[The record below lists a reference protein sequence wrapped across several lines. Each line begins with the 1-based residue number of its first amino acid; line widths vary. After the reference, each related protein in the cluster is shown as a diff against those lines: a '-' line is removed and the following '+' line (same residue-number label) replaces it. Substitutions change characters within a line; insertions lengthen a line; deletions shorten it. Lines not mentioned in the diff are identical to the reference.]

1 MFSALFRFIRGFF
14 RLLGRLIDFT
24 RRLVVNLVFLL
35 AVLALVL
42 VFSRPQLPLPESAA
56 LLVQPQGT
64 LVERPRGSGVF
75 ELFSDGNAV
84 SSETSLNDLVRAVR
98 AARDDSRISMLVLQT
113 DTLSGSGL
121 SKLAELREALAEFRS
136 GGKKVI
142 AYGERFTQGQYY
154 LASVADEVHMAPDG
168 FVLLTGMSRQVTYFK
183 GALDKLGV
191 RMHLFRVGD
200 YKSFGEPFTRTDMS
214 EADRTASRDLLN
226 GLWATL
232 RGDIMSSRKL
242 TAERF
247 DAYVNDPRAALAA
260 VGGDTAQAA
269 MAAGLVDELS
279 TPDQWRAF
287 VQTRLGNAAAG
298 AAADAE
304 PANLVGV
311 HRYLGHLPAQ
321 NPATARVAVLV
332 AQGSIVDGRGGDGSI
347 GSDSLAAQIRAA
359 RADRNVRALVLRI
372 DSPGGS
378 ATASE
383 RIRREL
389 ELTRMQGKPVVASMS
404 TTAASGGYWIA
415 AGADEIYAHRATVTG
430 SIGVFGL
437 FPEIAAPLNSLGLTV
452 DGVKTGPFADALDPR
467 RPMSPEAAE
476 VMQMTVQNIYD
487 RFIQTVAT
495 ARKMTPTDVGHVAQG
510 RVWLGE
516 AAHKLGLVDG
526 LGGLDVAVAA
536 AARRAGLA
544 EWQVV
549 WPEPPTS
556 LRQRMTRGFSTLV
569 AGSRPSLSNGS
580 ALGGLVASVERDL
593 QSLLLW
599 NDPQDVYAHC
609 LCEAF

>member
-1 MFSALFRFIRGFF
+1 MFSALFRFVRGFF

-24 RRLVVNLVFLL
+24 RRVVVNLVFLL
-35 AVLALVL
+35 FVLMLVL
-42 VFSRPQLPLPESAA
+42 MFSRPQLPLPESAA

-64 LVERPRGSGVF
+64 LVERSSASGVL
-75 ELFSDGNAV
+75 ELFGDEDSTR
-84 SSETSLNDLVRAVR
+84 SETTLDELVRAVR
-98 AARDDSRISMLVLQT
+98 AARDDARITQVVLQT
-113 DTLSGSGL
+113 DALSGSGL
-121 SKLAELREALAEFRS
+121 SKLAELREALAAFRVS
-136 GGKKVI
+136 GKKVI

-168 FVLLTGMSRQVTYFK
+168 FVLLTGLSRQVTFFK

-191 RMHLFRVGD
+191 RMNVFRAGD
-200 YKSFGEPFTRTDMS
+200 YKSFSEPFTRTDMS

-226 GLWATL
+226 GLWNTV
-232 RGDIMSSRKL
+232 RGDILASREL
-242 TAERF
+242 SAERF
-247 DAYVNDPRAALAA
+247 DAYVNDPPAALTAA
-260 VGGDTAQAA
+260 GGDTAQAA
-269 MAAGLVDELS
+269 VAAGLVDTLT
-279 TPDQWRAF
+279 TPDQWRAL
-287 VQTRLGNAAAG
+287 VHARLGSTGANATNS
-298 AAADAE
+298 E
-304 PANLVGV
+304 PGNLVSV
-311 HRYLGHLPAQ
+311 SRYLSHAPER

-332 AQGSIVDGRGGDGSI
+332 AQGNIVDGQGGDSAVG
-347 GSDSLAAQIRAA
+347 GDRLAAQIRAA

-404 TTAASGGYWIA
+404 STAASGGYWIA
-415 AGADEIYAHRATVTG
+415 AGADEIYAHRTTVTG

-437 FPEIAAPLNSLGLTV
+437 YPELSGPMKSLGLSV
-452 DGVKTGPFADALDPR
+452 DGVTTSPFAAALDPR
-467 RPMSPEAAE
+467 RPLAPEVGA
-476 VMQMTVQNIYD
+476 MLQMTVDNIYQ

-495 ARKMTPTDVGHVAQG
+495 ARKMTPEEVGHVAQG

-556 LRQRMTRGFSTLV
+556 LRQRMARSLGALAGTSQPLPKSGGALASIIST
-569 AGSRPSLSNGS
+569 
-580 ALGGLVASVERDL
+580 VERDL
-593 QSLLLW
+593 QGLLQW
-599 NDPQDVYAHC
+599 NDPRDVYTHC
-609 LCEAF
+609 LCEAP